1 MLQQSIVNS
10 SELALEQAPGSSLPI
25 RACDIVPG
33 ATPDKRKGPSMARR
47 GQVGTITVSG
57 KWYVVRFWKYPVGKE
72 RLHAS
77 EKICLTD
84 PKSEGYL
91 SKGERRRRANE
102 IVAASGVNDAQ
113 EFIDTTVGVTFREQA
128 KKFLNH
134 SMNRKRNPVK
144 PATSTTWQNC
154 VDKWLNP
161 NLGDL
166 PLANVNNQTVRTLVA
181 KMHAA
186 GLSPKSISNY
196 VGLVKLVVASAI
208 GEDGEELFPRKWNH
222 DFLDLPVIE
231 KQYQPTFTAE
241 TMSTIVQKAAG
252 QEQMLYALLAG
263 TGLRIGEALGLEI
276 KHLSADRKTITV
288 EQSCWN
294 GKTQTP
300 KTKNAYR
307 QVDLCPALANL
318 LRTFIGDRVSGFVFK
333 NRDDKPLS
341 QTNLVR
347 RSLHP
352 ILQELKVEKTGFH
365 AMRRFRTTW
374 LRKQRA
380 PEDLIQFWL
389 GHAEQ
394 SVTDGY
400 SKLAE
405 DVEFRVQVAETL
417 GTGFV
422 VPASVRPMRP
432 RKRKEEAVE
441 VAA

>member
-1 MLQQSIVNS
+1 MVQVSS
-10 SELALEQAPGSSLPI
+10 SEILPFENAAFSSLPYS
-25 RACDIVPG
+25 ACDIVQG

-47 GQVGTITVSG
+47 GQVGTIAVSG
-57 KWYVVRFWKYPVGKE
+57 KWYVVRFWKYPVSKD
-72 RLHAS
+72 RVHAS

-91 SKGERRRRANE
+91 SKGERRRKANE

-113 EFIDTTVGVTFREQA
+113 QFIDTTVGVTFREQA

-144 PATSTTWQNC
+144 PATSTTWQSC

-166 PLANVNNQTVRTLVA
+166 PLASIGNQTVKTLVA
-181 KMHAA
+181 KMHAS
-186 GLSPKSISNY
+186 GLSPKTISNY
-196 VGLVKLVVASAI
+196 IGLVKLVVASAI

-222 DFLDLPVIE
+222 DFLDLPFIE
-231 KQYQPTFTAE
+231 KQYQPTFSAE
-241 TMSTIVQKAAG
+241 TMSTTVQKAAG

-276 KHLSADRKTITV
+276 KHLSADRKTITI

-294 GKTQTP
+294 GKMQSP

-307 QVDLCPALANL
+307 QVDLCPTVAHL
-318 LRTFIGDRVSGFVFK
+318 LKTFIGDRASGLVFR
-333 NRDDKPLS
+333 NQGGRPLS

-347 RSLHP
+347 RSLHA
-352 ILQELKVEKTGFH
+352 ILEEIKAEKTGFH
-365 AMRRFRTTW
+365 AMRRFRATW

-389 GHAEQ
+389 GHAKQ
-394 SVTDGY
+394 SVTVTPSWQRMWNFGH
-400 SKLAE
+400 
-405 DVEFRVQVAETL
+405 R
-417 GTGFV
+417 
-422 VPASVRPMRP
+422 
-432 RKRKEEAVE
+432 
-441 VAA
+441 